1 MDVTHVDAVELEA
14 EAVEE
19 PPATERD
26 VVFIHGRED
35 ALDVP
40 PGDLIQDQAWGE
52 RRLVSPTLGPEFY
65 RQSFEEQIRHLDTL
79 VGDAWLAIGFSF
91 GSWLLLTVV
100 AMRQLTERPVPD
112 LLLLSPILGYG
123 GTPAAGLVA
132 PYARELRRHLGLSEW
147 AHWLPNRAAVRPP
160 IVNPERIAIIHGM
173 QDSQCATEDV
183 RALGNLGYPVSI
195 VDDGHRLESPS
206 ARSLVRRTLNAVMGV
221 SGLWA

>member
-14 EAVEE
+14 VEE
-19 PPATERD
+19 SPATERD

-79 VGDAWLAIGFSF
+79 VGDARLAIGFSF

-100 AMRQLTERPVPD
+100 AMRQLTDRPVPD
-112 LLLLSPILGYG
+112 LLLLSPILGS
-123 GTPAAGLVA
+123 
-132 PYARELRRHLGLSEW
+132 LSG
-147 AHWLPNRAAVRPP
+147 PTGS
-160 IVNPERIAIIHGM
+160 RIAPR
-173 QDSQCATEDV
+173 CA
-183 RALGNLGYPVSI
+183 P
-195 VDDGHRLESPS
+195 
-206 ARSLVRRTLNAVMGV
+206 RS
-221 SGLWA
+221 